1 MFQKIFKDLKIIA
14 ANFKKDIIHNL
25 AMLVFV
31 ALSVFFM
38 NLSLSEFMHQT
49 YINNYVKECGLYDD
63 YMYLTFPDKGVFDDY
78 DKRREI
84 WAKELSLLDELK
96 NDGIIENWY
105 LSDRVGALLTDKQ
118 NSDGEYTDRAQLYS
132 YTRELTNDLRFP
144 VSKGIWFDEY
154 DFTGEVTPV
163 VVGSDLNRRFKLGE
177 KFSIYNSDKEYLVIG
192 VLERNAMLLVT
203 GAGGNGMD
211 LNSVFEIENNA
222 IIEAVSEIDPEF
234 SYSALIK
241 TAGGNS
247 GEVFKALG
255 DISYTFTF
263 EELAESAYESNR
275 YITEMQT
282 TLFVLMMVVC
292 IAGVSSGNLLAAIS
306 RKKQYA
312 VYFMCGMEW
321 SSALWITFSE
331 SIIKLI
337 LPAAIGYGMFMDW
350 CVKREY
356 WQLRVT
362 SANAIITIIF
372 LAAIFLMTSLLPLLD
387 IKRTSPVKIIS
398 ET

>member
-1 MFQKIFKDLKIIA
+1 MLKGIKIIA

-38 NLSLSEFMHQT
+38 NLSLSEFAHCN
-49 YINNYVKECGLYDD
+49 YINNYVKECGLYED
-63 YMYLTFPDKGVFDDY
+63 YMYLTYPDKAAFDGY
-78 DKRREI
+78 EKGEI
-84 WAKELSLLDELK
+84 WAKELSFLDKLK
-96 NDGIIENWY
+96 SDGVIENWY
-105 LSDRVGALLTDKQ
+105 VSKRANAPITDKK
-118 NSDGEYTDRAQLYS
+118 NSDGEYIDRAEIYS
-132 YTRELTNDLRFP
+132 YPIELVKEMHFP
-144 VSKGIWFDEY
+144 ISKGIWFDKY
-154 DFTGEVTPV
+154 DFNDDVTPV
-163 VVGSDLNRRFKLGE
+163 VVGSDLNRRFKPGE

-192 VLERNAMLLVT
+192 VLERNAMLFSQ

-222 IIEAVSEIDPEF
+222 IIEIVDEIDPLS

-247 GEVFKALG
+247 EEVFNALG

-263 EELAESAYESNR
+263 KELAQSAYENNR
-275 YITEMQT
+275 YLTEMQT

-306 RKKQYA
+306 RQKQYA

-321 SSALWITFSE
+321 RSVLRITFSE
-331 SIIKLI
+331 GVIKLI
-337 LPAAIGYGMFMDW
+337 LPAAIGCAMFMDW

-362 SANAIITIIF
+362 SANVIITIIF

-387 IKRTSPVKIIS
+387 VKRTSPVKIIS
-398 ET
+398 EI